1 MKINKTQKAALWQ
14 IHRCGGAVMTSHWTN
29 GIGRYTRS
37 RAVPPF
43 CKRIER
49 YRAEDYPKR
58 IQRVFRLHP
67 RCQAV
72 IAIVDMRAANRALA
86 LREVRT

>member
-1 MKINKTQKAALWQ
+1 VKINKTQKAALWQ

-58 IQRVFRLHP
+58 IMNRTGTLRREKRLSQLLGNWC
-67 RCQAV
+67 RSR
-72 IAIVDMRAANRALA
+72 ITIRLTRF
-86 LREVRT
+86 